1 MTPKRG
7 FSLIETMVAI
17 ALMAI
22 IVIGIL
28 SAFSAITL
36 AANRHQQETTLDR
49 LTRSE
54 AEYIKS
60 QVYSPGPPPAGN
72 TTVYQNIPAVS
83 GYTFAYQVLY
93 YSALTN
99 PPNFNAG
106 NPDVGLQKI
115 TLTVRGPNGS
125 SEVLIFMKEQP

>member
-1 MTPKRG
+1 TILASILTAVPATPP
-7 FSLIETMVAI
+7 
-17 ALMAI
+17 
-22 IVIGIL
+22 
-28 SAFSAITL
+28 
-36 AANRHQQETTLDR
+36 AANRHQQETALDR
-49 LTRSE
+49 LPRSE

-60 QVYSPGPPPAGN
+60 QVYSPAPPPAGN

-99 PPNFNAG
+99 PPNFNAV

-115 TLTVRGPNGS
+115 TLTARGPNGS
-125 SEVLIFMKEQP
+125 SEVLTFMKQQP

>member
-1 MTPKRG
+1 MALSATC
-7 FSLIETMVAI
+7 LNAI
-17 ALMAI
+17 LT
-22 IVIGIL
+22 
-28 SAFSAITL
+28 AFSAITL
-36 AANRHQQETTLDR
+36 AANRHQRERALDR
-49 LTRSE
+49 LTRPE
-54 AEYIKS
+54 AEYIRS

-83 GYTFAYQVLY
+83 GYTFSYQVLY

-99 PPNFNAG
+99 PPNFNVG

>member
-1 MTPKRG
+1 
-7 FSLIETMVAI
+7 MVAI

-22 IVIGIL
+22 IVIAIL

-49 LTRSE
+49 LTRSD

-83 GYTFAYQVLY
+83 GYTFSYHVLH
-93 YSALTN
+93 YSSPTN
-99 PPNFNAG
+99 PPNFKPS
-106 NPDVGLQKI
+106 NPAVGLQR
-115 TLTVRGPNGS
+115 TTPT
-125 SEVLIFMKEQP
+125 